1 MEKHMKKLPDRLLY
15 WLIGLVTASTL
26 MVSCKDVYIYDNQE
40 PDWLGQSIYDELKRE
55 GNFTYMTS
63 IIDSVNYKDVLS
75 RTGSKTIFVAN
86 DDAFNRFF
94 SEGNAW
100 GVTSFDQMTMSQK
113 KLILNFSMIN
123 NAYLIE
129 TLSNYFAGGTS
140 GLQEGKAL
148 RRKSAINVL
157 DSVAFEKGDMLPK
170 SAAWNSRRANGLWL
184 LKDNTD
190 WTMVHFLKKQLDFNG
205 ITDEDFKIMTGI
217 NRSGNDAFIFSDKVI
232 ERDKACKNG
241 YINVLENVLTP
252 PTNMAQY
259 IRNNPKLSI
268 FSSLLD
274 RFCAPYYDAT
284 ATMNYKKLE
293 NRLPLDSIFT
303 MHYFTPLNRGGA
315 QRYPTNLAI
324 SEDNYLPFDPG
335 WNNYTAPNATMQ
347 SDMAVMFAPTNEAL
361 EAYFNLNSSG
371 SGRALKERY
380 GTWDNV
386 PTDILALLVT
396 RHMRPSLLNSIPS
409 VFPKMVDAQSSKL
422 NVKKTDIIDSMN
434 YVGINGL
441 VYVTKSIYPP
451 DDYVSV
457 FGPVLFSKRTEVCRW
472 AIKSYLYR
480 LYLNSM
486 VNTYGFLAPTD
497 KAMQSYIDPL
507 TYGTNKPTTIKFW
520 YDYLYKTVKA
530 SVFAYDATKPYG
542 RGDSITLITNADF
555 IKSRLVRMLDQNIVV
570 NDFKDTVQDVFKDGY
585 YVTKDGNILKA
596 TNTNDIDGHFTS
608 TLLKFQGG
616 ENIKDGSYVSLA
628 DSGIYH
634 QQNGTTY
641 FVDQMPQT
649 PFRSV
654 YNVLK
659 NTDAFR
665 EFYNICSEFPS
676 SNVFVRKANYYGIDY
691 NIKFFNT
698 FRYTV
703 YVPTNEA
710 IQEAYTNGT
719 LIPWSVINAQ
729 TSQARKDSMINV
741 MERFVRYH
749 FQDNSVFI
757 HPDQP
762 VDARY
767 QSATIKKDMK
777 NTYWDTYINKF
788 YQIGVKSENGTLKL
802 TTDKFTTYVDGN
814 GVTQKVPETAEVV
827 TAGGNYN
834 IMTRDY
840 VFSIDPTTLTTL
852 TTTAYSASSITTSS
866 TAVIHQINKVLR
878 FQ

>member
-15 WLIGLVTASTL
+15 WLIGLVTAGTL
-26 MVSCKDVYIYDNQE
+26 LVSCKDVYLYDNQE
-40 PDWLGQSIYDELKRE
+40 PDWLGESIYDELKRE
-55 GNFTYMTS
+55 GNFKYITS
-63 IIDSVNYKDVLS
+63 IIDSVNYQEVLS

-100 GVTSFDQMTMSQK
+100 GVTSFDQLTLSQK

-129 TLSNYFAGGTS
+129 TLSNYYAAPPA

-148 RRKSAINVL
+148 RRKSAVNIL
-157 DSVAFEKGDMLPK
+157 DSVAFEKGSMLPT
-170 SAAWNSRRANGLWL
+170 SAAWDSRRDKGIWL
-184 LKDNTD
+184 LKDNTE
-190 WTMVHFLKKQLDFNG
+190 WSMVHFLKKQLDFNS
-205 ITDEDFKIMTGI
+205 ISDEDFKIMTGI
-217 NRSGNDAFIFSDKVI
+217 TRSGNDAFIFSDKVI

-241 YINVLENVLTP
+241 YINVLENVLIP

-259 IRNNPKLSI
+259 IRNNPKLST
-268 FSSLLD
+268 FSRLLD

-284 ATMNYKKLE
+284 ATNDYKKLE
-293 NRLPLDSIFT
+293 GRLPLDSIFT
-303 MHYFTPLNRGGA
+303 MHYYTEVGRGGM
-315 QRYPTNLAI
+315 QRYPTNILI
-324 SEDNYLPFDPG
+324 PTNYFLPFDPG
-335 WNNYTAPNATMQ
+335 WNSYESPNATMQ

-361 EAYFNLNSSG
+361 EAYFDINSSG

-380 GTWDNV
+380 NTWENV
-386 PTDILALLVT
+386 PTNILAKLVK

-409 VFPKMVDAQSSKL
+409 VFNKMVDAQSSKL
-422 NVKKTDIIDSMN
+422 NVKKTDIIDSLS

-441 VYVTKSIYPP
+441 VYVTKAIYPP
-451 DDYVSV
+451 DDFVSV
-457 FGPVLFSKRTEVCRW
+457 YGPVLFSKRTEVCNW
-472 AIKSYLYR
+472 AIDKYLYA

-486 VNTYGFLAPTD
+486 VNSYAFLAPTD
-497 KAMQSYIDPL
+497 KALQSYIDPL
-507 TYGTNKPTTIKFW
+507 TYGTTKPTTIKFW
-520 YDYLYKTVKA
+520 YDYPAKTVKA
-530 SVFAYDATKPYG
+530 SIFSYDQTKPYG

-555 IKSRLVRMLDQNIVV
+555 IKSRLVRILDQCIVV
-570 NDFKDTVQDVFKDGY
+570 NDFKDTVQDVFKDGF

-596 TNTNDIDGHFTS
+596 SNTNDIEGHYSS
-608 TLLKFQGG
+608 TLVNFQGG
-616 ENIKDGSYVSLA
+616 ENILKDTKVYLA
-628 DSGIYH
+628 DSGLYH
-634 QQNGTTY
+634 QENGTTY
-641 FVDQMPQT
+641 FVDQLPQT

-659 NTDAFR
+659 NNDAFR
-665 EFYNICSEFPS
+665 EFFNICVEFPNN
-676 SNVFVRKANYYGIDY
+676 NVFVQKTNYYGIDF

-710 IQEAYTNGT
+710 IQEAYSNGT

-729 TSQARKDSMINV
+729 TNQTRKDSMINV

-762 VDARY
+762 VDGLY
-767 QSATIKKDMK
+767 QSATIKNDTKL
-777 NTYWDTYINKF
+777 TYWETYKNKF
-788 YQIGVKSENGTLKL
+788 YRLGVKSENGTLKL
-802 TTDKFTTYVDGN
+802 TTEKFITVGDN
-814 GVTQKVPETAEVV
+814 KVPETAEVV
-827 TAGGNYN
+827 TSGGNYN

-840 VFSIDPTTLTTL
+840 VFSLDPKTLTSL
-852 TTTAYSASSITTSS
+852 TTTAYSGSSITTSS

>member
-1 MEKHMKKLPDRLLY
+1 MEKHMKKLPDRLLF

-26 MVSCKDVYIYDNQE
+26 LVSCKDVYLYDNQE
-40 PDWLGQSIYDELKRE
+40 PDWLGESIYDELVRL
-55 GNFTYMTS
+55 GNFKYITS
-63 IIDSVNYKDVLS
+63 IIDSVEYKDVLS

-86 DDAFNRFF
+86 DEAFDRFF
-94 SEGNAW
+94 SEGNEW
-100 GVTSFDQMTMSQK
+100 GVTSFDQLTLSQK

-129 TLSNYFAGGTS
+129 TLSNYYADPPA
-140 GLQEGKAL
+140 GLQEGRAL
-148 RRKSAINVL
+148 RRKTAINIL
-157 DSVAFEKGDMLPK
+157 DSVAFEKGDKLPR
-170 SAAWNSRRANGLWL
+170 SDAWDSRRDNGIWL

-205 ITDEDFKIMTGI
+205 ITDEDFRIMTGI
-217 NRSGNDAFIFSDKVI
+217 NRSGNDAYIFSNRVV

-241 YINVLENVLTP
+241 YINVLENVLIP

-259 IRNNPKLSI
+259 IRNNPKFSI

-284 ATMNYKKLE
+284 STIEYKKME
-293 NRLPLDSIFT
+293 GRIPLDSIFT
-303 MHYFTPLNRGGA
+303 MRYFTTANRGGV
-315 QRYPTNLAI
+315 QRYPNNALIPTN
-324 SEDNYLPFDPG
+324 YFLPFDPG
-335 WNNYTAPNATMQ
+335 WNNYTSPNATMQ
-347 SDMAVMFAPTNEAL
+347 SDMAAMFAPTNEAL
-361 EAYFNLNSSG
+361 EAYFDVNSSG

-380 GTWDNV
+380 GSWENV
-386 PTDILALLVT
+386 PTNILAMLVT

-409 VFPKMVDAQSSKL
+409 VFNKMVDAQSSKI
-422 NVKKTDIIDSMN
+422 NAQKTDIIDSMN

-441 VYVTKSIYPP
+441 VYATNAIYPP

-457 FGPVLFSKRTEVCRW
+457 YGPVLFSDRTLVCNW
-472 AIKSYLYR
+472 AIDKYLYK

-497 KAMQSYIDPL
+497 KAFESYIDPL
-507 TYGTNKPTTIKFW
+507 TYGTNKQTTIKFW
-520 YDYLYKTVKA
+520 YDVLAKTVKA

-555 IKSRLVRMLDQNIVV
+555 IKSRLVRILDQNIVV
-570 NDFKDTVQDVFKDGY
+570 NDFKDTIQDVFKDGF

-596 TNTNDIDGHFTS
+596 ENTNDIEGNFSS
-608 TLLKFQGG
+608 TLLNFQAG
-616 ENIKDGSYVSLA
+616 ENILNQTNIHLA
-628 DSGIYH
+628 DSGLYH
-634 QQNGTTY
+634 QENGTTY
-641 FVDQMPQT
+641 FVDQIPQT

-659 NTDAFR
+659 NTSAFK
-665 EFYNICSEFPS
+665 EFYDICAEFPNN
-676 SNVFVRKANYYGIDY
+676 NVFVRKANYYGIDY

-710 IQEAYTNGT
+710 IQEAYANGS

-729 TSQARKDSMINV
+729 TNAARKDSMIRV

-757 HPDQP
+757 HPAQT
-762 VDARY
+762 VDALY
-767 QSATIKKDMK
+767 QSATIKNDNSK
-777 NTYWDTYINKF
+777 TYWDTYKNKF
-788 YQIGVKSENGTLKL
+788 YRLGVKSENGTLKL
-802 TTDKFTTYVDGN
+802 TTEKYTTVGD
-814 GVTQKVPETAEVV
+814 QSIPETAEVV
-827 TAGGNYN
+827 TTGNNYN
-834 IMTRDY
+834 ILTRDY
-840 VFSIDPTTLTTL
+840 VFSLDPTLLTSL
-852 TTTAYSASSITTSS
+852 TTTTYAGSSITTSS

>member
-15 WLIGLVTASTL
+15 WLIGLVTVSTL
-26 MVSCKDVYIYDNQE
+26 LVSCKDVYIYDNQE
-40 PDWLGQSIYDELKRE
+40 PAWLGESIYDELKRD
-55 GNFTYMTS
+55 GHFTYITS
-63 IIDSVNYKDVLS
+63 IIDSVNLKDVLS

-100 GVTSFDQMTMSQK
+100 GVTSFDKLTLSQK

-129 TLSNYFAGGTS
+129 TLSNYYDATGGV
-140 GLQEGKAL
+140 LQEGRAL
-148 RRKSAINVL
+148 RRKSAINIL
-157 DSVAFEKGDMLPK
+157 DSVAFEKGDKLPK
-170 SAAWNSRRANGLWL
+170 SAAWDSRRANGLWL

-190 WTMVHFLKKQLDFNG
+190 WPMVHFLKKQLDFNG
-205 ITDEDFKIMTGI
+205 ISDEDFKIMTGI

-232 ERDKACKNG
+232 ERDKVCKNG
-241 YINVLENVLTP
+241 YINVLENVLIP

-259 IRNNPKLSI
+259 IRNNPKLST

-274 RFCAPYYDAT
+274 RFCAPYYDLT
-284 ATMNYKKLE
+284 ATLNYKKLE
-293 NRLPLDSIFT
+293 GRLPLIPPFDSIFT
-303 MHYFTPLNRGGA
+303 MHYYTAANRGGA
-315 QRYPTNLAI
+315 QQYPTIGTI
-324 SEDNYLPFDPG
+324 STDILLPFDPG

-361 EAYFNLNSSG
+361 EAYFDLNSSG

-380 GTWDNV
+380 NTWDNV
-386 PTDILALLVT
+386 PSDILALLVT

-422 NVKKTDIIDSMN
+422 NVQKSDIIDSMN

-457 FGPVLFSKRTEVCRW
+457 FGPVLFSNRTEVCRW
-472 AIKSYLYR
+472 AIKNYLYR

-486 VNTYGFLAPTD
+486 VNKYGFLAPTD

-520 YDYLYKTVKA
+520 YDYQYKTVKA
-530 SVFAYDATKPYG
+530 SVFAYDATMPYG

-555 IKSRLVRMLDQNIVV
+555 IKSRLVRILDQNIVV
-570 NDFKDTVQDVFKDGY
+570 NDFKDTVQNVFKDGFY
-585 YVTKDGNILKA
+585 ITKDGNILKA
-596 TNTNDIDGHFTS
+596 ENTNDIEGHFAS
-608 TLLKFQGG
+608 NLVNFQGG
-616 ENIKDGSYVSLA
+616 GNIFNDSKVYLA

-634 QQNGTTY
+634 QENGTTY
-641 FVDQMPQT
+641 FVDQIPQT

-659 NTDAFR
+659 NNDKFR
-665 EFYNICSEFPS
+665 EFYNICAEFPNN
-676 SNVFVRKANYYGIDY
+676 NVFVRKANYYGIDY

-729 TSQARKDSMINV
+729 TSQVRKDSMIRV

-762 VDARY
+762 VDGLY
-767 QSATIKKDMK
+767 QTATIKNDLL
-777 NTYWDTYINKF
+777 NTYWDTFKNKF
-788 YQIGVKSENGTLKL
+788 YRLGVKSENGTLKL
-802 TTDKFTTYVDGN
+802 TTEKYASVG
-814 GVTQKVPETAEVV
+814 GQMVPETAEVV
-827 TAGGNYN
+827 TTDGNYN

-840 VFSIDPTTLTTL
+840 VFSLDPTMLTTL
-852 TTTAYSASSITTSS
+852 TTTAYSSSSITTSS

>member
-1 MEKHMKKLPDRLLY
+1 MEKHMKKLPDRLLF
-15 WLIGLVTASTL
+15 WLIGLVTVSTL
-26 MVSCKDVYIYDNQE
+26 LVSCKDVYLYDNQE
-40 PDWLGQSIYDELKRE
+40 PDWLGKSIYDELKRD

-86 DDAFNRFF
+86 DDAFDRFF
-94 SEGNAW
+94 SEGNPW
-100 GVTSFDQMTMSQK
+100 GVTSFEQLTMSQK

-129 TLSNYFAGGTS
+129 TLSNYYGGVTT

-148 RRKSAINVL
+148 RRKTAINIL
-157 DSVAFEKGDMLPK
+157 DTVAFEKGNMLPK
-170 SAAWNSRRANGLWL
+170 GAAWDSHRASGLWL

-205 ITDEDFKIMTGI
+205 ISDEDFKIMTGI
-217 NRSGNDAFIFSDKVI
+217 NRSGNDAFIFSNKVI
-232 ERDKACKNG
+232 ERDKTCKNG
-241 YINVLENVLTP
+241 YINVLENVLIP

-259 IRNNPKLSI
+259 IRSNPKLST

-284 ATMNYKKLE
+284 ATINYKKLE
-293 NRLPLDSIFT
+293 GRLPLDSIFT
-303 MHYFTPLNRGGA
+303 MRYFTVANRGGT
-315 QRYPTNLAI
+315 QRYPNTVTI
-324 SEDNYLPFDPG
+324 STDILLPFDPG
-335 WNNYTAPNATMQ
+335 WNNYTSPNATMQ
-347 SDMAVMFAPTNEAL
+347 SDMAVLFAPTNEAL
-361 EAYFNLNSSG
+361 EAYFNLNNTG

-380 GTWDNV
+380 NTWENV
-386 PTDILALLVT
+386 PSDILALFVT
-396 RHMRPSLLNSIPS
+396 RHMRSSLLNSIPS
-409 VFPKMVDAQSSKL
+409 VFDRMVDAQSSKL
-422 NVKKTDIIDSMN
+422 NVKKSDIIDSMN

-441 VYVTKSIYPP
+441 VYATKSIYPP

-472 AIKSYLYR
+472 AIKNYLYR

-497 KAMQSYIDPL
+497 LAMQSYIDPL

-520 YDYLYKTVKA
+520 YDYLYKSVKA
-530 SVFAYDATKPYG
+530 SIFAYDPNMPNG
-542 RGDSITLITNADF
+542 QGDSITLITNADF
-555 IKSRLVRMLDQNIVV
+555 IKSRLVRILDQNIIV
-570 NDFKDTVQDVFKDGY
+570 NDFKDTVQNVFKDGF

-608 TLLKFQGG
+608 NLVNFQGG
-616 ENIKDGSYVSLA
+616 ENIDKDTKVYLA
-628 DSGIYH
+628 DSGIYQ

-641 FVDQMPQT
+641 FVDKIPQT

-659 NTDAFR
+659 NDSAF
-665 EFYNICSEFPS
+665 SEFFNLCLDFPS
-676 SNVFVRKANYYGIDY
+676 NNVFVSKANYYGIDF

-710 IQEAYTNGT
+710 IRQAYADGT
-719 LIPWSVINAQ
+719 LIPWSVINTQ
-729 TSQARKDSMINV
+729 TNQARKDSMIRV

-757 HPDQP
+757 HPNQP
-762 VDARY
+762 IDGLY
-767 QSATIKKDMK
+767 QTATIKND
-777 NTYWDTYINKF
+777 NLGTYWDTYRNKF
-788 YQIGVKSENGTLKL
+788 YRLGVKSENGTLKL
-802 TTDKFTTYVDGN
+802 TTEKFTTSG
-814 GVTQKVPETAEVV
+814 GQLIPETAEVV
-827 TAGGNYN
+827 TSGGKYN

-840 VFSIDPTTLTTL
+840 VFSLDPKTMTSLTNTV
-852 TTTAYSASSITTSS
+852 YSGSSITTSS

>member
-26 MVSCKDVYIYDNQE
+26 MVSCKDVYLYDNQE

-55 GNFTYMTS
+55 GNFKYMIS

-86 DDAFNRFF
+86 DDAFDRFF

-100 GVTSFDQMTMSQK
+100 GVTNFDQMTMSQK

-129 TLSNYFAGGTS
+129 TLSNYYAGGTE

-148 RRKSAINVL
+148 RRKSAVNVL

-170 SAAWNSRRANGLWL
+170 SAAWNSRRDKGIWL

-190 WTMVHFLKKQLDFNG
+190 WSMVHFLKKQLDFNG

-217 NRSGNDAFIFSDKVI
+217 NRSGDDAYIFSNKVV

-241 YINVLENVLTP
+241 YINVLEKVLIP

-284 ATMNYKKLE
+284 ATNNYKKLE

-303 MHYFTPLNRGGA
+303 MHYYTPENRGGM
-315 QRYPTNLAI
+315 QRYPTNVAI
-324 SEDNYLPFDPG
+324 STDLYLPFDPG

-347 SDMAVMFAPTNEAL
+347 SDMAVMFAPTNDAL
-361 EAYFNLNSSG
+361 NAYFDINSAG

-396 RHMRPSLLNSIPS
+396 RHMRSSLLNSIPS
-409 VFPKMVDAQSSKL
+409 VFPRMVDAQSSKL

-472 AIKSYLYR
+472 AIKNYLYR

-520 YDYLYKTVKA
+520 YDYQYKTVKA
-530 SVFAYDATKPYG
+530 SVFAYDPLKPYG

-570 NDFKDTVQDVFKDGY
+570 NDFKDTLRNEFEDGF

-608 TLLKFQGG
+608 NLLKFQGG
-616 ENIKDGSYVSLA
+616 ENIKDGTSVYLA

-634 QQNGTTY
+634 QENGTTY

-659 NTDAFR
+659 NNDAFR
-665 EFYNICSEFPS
+665 EFYNICSEFPN
-676 SNVFVRKANYYGIDY
+676 SNVFIRKSNYYGIDY

-710 IQEAYTNGT
+710 IQEAYANGT
-719 LIPWSVINAQ
+719 LIPWSTINAQ

-767 QSATIKKDMK
+767 QSATIKKDMS

-814 GVTQKVPETAEVV
+814 GETQRVPETAEVV
-827 TAGGNYN
+827 TSGGNYN

-840 VFSIDPTTLTTL
+840 VFSIDPTTLTSL

>member
-15 WLIGLVTASTL
+15 WLIGLVTAASL
-26 MVSCKDVYIYDNQE
+26 LVSCKDVYLYDNQE
-40 PDWLGQSIYDELKRE
+40 PSWLGQSIYDELKQD
-55 GNFTYMTS
+55 GNFKYITS
-63 IIDSVNYKDVLS
+63 IIDSVKYQDVLS

-100 GVTSFDQMTMSQK
+100 GVTSFDQLTLSQK

-129 TLSNYFAGGTS
+129 TLSNYYAAPPA

-148 RRKSAINVL
+148 RRKSAVNIL
-157 DSVAFEKGDMLPK
+157 DSVAFEKGNMLPTG
-170 SAAWNSRRANGLWL
+170 SAWDSRRDKGIWL
-184 LKDNTD
+184 LKDNTE
-190 WTMVHFLKKQLDFNG
+190 WTMVHFLKKQLDFNS
-205 ITDEDFKIMTGI
+205 ISDEDFKIMTGI

-241 YINVLENVLTP
+241 YINVLENVLIP

-259 IRNNPKLSI
+259 IRNNQKLST

-284 ATMNYKKLE
+284 ATLNYKKLE
-293 NRLPLDSIFT
+293 GRLLLDSIFT
-303 MHYFTPLNRGGA
+303 MHYYTDAGRGGM
-315 QRYPTNLAI
+315 QRYPTNILI
-324 SEDNYLPFDPG
+324 PTTYFLPFDPG
-335 WNNYTAPNATMQ
+335 WNSYVSPNATMQ

-361 EAYFNLNSSG
+361 DAYFDLNSSG

-380 GTWDNV
+380 NTWENV
-386 PTDILALLVT
+386 PTNILAKLVK
-396 RHMRPSLLNSIPS
+396 RHMRTSLLNSIPS
-409 VFPKMVDAQSSKL
+409 VFNKMVDAQSSKL
-422 NVKKTDIIDSMN
+422 NVKKTDIIDSMS

-441 VYVTKSIYPP
+441 VYVTKAIYPP
-451 DDYVSV
+451 DDFVSV
-457 FGPVLFSKRTEVCRW
+457 YGPVLFSRRTEVCNW
-472 AIKSYLYR
+472 AIDKYLYA

-486 VNTYGFLAPTD
+486 VNSYAFLAPTD
-497 KAMQSYIDPL
+497 KALQSYIDPL
-507 TYGTNKPTTIKFW
+507 TYGTSKPTTIKFW
-520 YDYLYKTVKA
+520 YDYPAKTVKA
-530 SVFAYDATKPYG
+530 SIFAYDQSKPYG

-555 IKSRLVRMLDQNIVV
+555 IKSRLVRILDQSIVV
-570 NDFKDTVQDVFKDGY
+570 NDFKDTVQNAFKDGY

-596 TNTNDIDGHFTS
+596 TNTNDIEGHYSS
-608 TLLKFQGG
+608 TLVNFQGG
-616 ENIKDGSYVSLA
+616 ENILKDTRVYLA
-628 DSGIYH
+628 DSGLYH
-634 QQNGTTY
+634 QENGTTY
-641 FVDQMPQT
+641 FVDQLPQT

-659 NTDAFR
+659 NNDAFR
-665 EFYNICSEFPS
+665 EFFNICADFPNN
-676 SNVFVRKANYYGIDY
+676 NVFVQKTNYYGIDF

-710 IQEAYTNGT
+710 IQEAYSNGT

-729 TSQARKDSMINV
+729 TNQARKDSMINV

-762 VDARY
+762 VDGLY
-767 QSATIKKDMK
+767 QSATIKNDNKS
-777 NTYWDTYINKF
+777 TYWDTYKNKF
-788 YQIGVKSENGTLKL
+788 YRLGVKSENGTLKL
-802 TTDKFTTYVDGN
+802 TTEKYATVDG
-814 GVTQKVPETAEVV
+814 QSVPETAEVV
-827 TAGGNYN
+827 TSGGNYN

-840 VFSIDPTTLTTL
+840 VFSLDPKTLTSL
-852 TTTAYSASSITTSS
+852 TTTLYSGSSITTSS

>member
-15 WLIGLVTASTL
+15 WLIGLVTVSTL
-26 MVSCKDVYIYDNQE
+26 LVSCKDVYMYDNQE
-40 PDWLGQSIYDELKRE
+40 PDWLGESIYNELKRD
-55 GNFTYMTS
+55 GNFTYITS

-86 DDAFNRFF
+86 DDAFDRFF

-100 GVTSFDQMTMSQK
+100 GVHSFEELTMSQK

-129 TLSNYFAGGTS
+129 TLSNYYAAPPS

-157 DSVAFEKGDMLPK
+157 DSVAFEKGDLLPK
-170 SAAWNSRRANGLWL
+170 SEAWNSRRANGLWL

-205 ITDEDFKIMTGI
+205 ISDEDFKIMTGI
-217 NRSGNDAFIFSDKVI
+217 NRSGNDAYIFSDKVI
-232 ERDKACKNG
+232 ERDKTCKNG
-241 YINVLENVLTP
+241 YINVLENVLIP

-259 IRNNPKLSI
+259 IRNNPKLST

-274 RFCAPYYDAT
+274 RFCAPYYDPT
-284 ATMNYKKLE
+284 ATINYKKLE
-293 NRLPLDSIFT
+293 GRLPLDSIFT
-303 MHYFTPLNRGGA
+303 MHYYTVAGRGGM
-315 QRYPTNLAI
+315 QRYPTNVSI
-324 SEDNYLPFDPG
+324 SPDYLLPFDPG
-335 WNNYTAPNATMQ
+335 WNNYSSPNATMQ
-347 SDMAVMFAPTNEAL
+347 SDMAVMFAPTNDAL

-380 GTWDNV
+380 TTWENV
-386 PTDILALLVT
+386 PTDILALFVT
-396 RHMRPSLLNSIPS
+396 RHMRSSLLNSIPS
-409 VFPKMVDAQSSKL
+409 VFGKMVDAQSSKL

-472 AIKSYLYR
+472 AIKNFLYR

-497 KAMQSYIDPL
+497 VAMQSYIDPL

-530 SVFAYDATKPYG
+530 SVFAYDASKPNG
-542 RGDSITLITNADF
+542 QGDSITLITNADF
-555 IKSRLVRMLDQNIVV
+555 IKSRLVRILDQNIIV
-570 NDFKDTVQDVFKDGY
+570 NDFKDTVQNVFKDGF

-596 TNTNDIDGHFTS
+596 SNTNDIPGHFS
-608 TLLKFQGG
+608 SNLVNFQGG
-616 ENIKDGSYVSLA
+616 ENIKNDSKVYLA
-628 DSGIYH
+628 DSGLYH
-634 QQNGTTY
+634 QENGTTY
-641 FVDQMPQT
+641 FVDKLPQT

-659 NTDAFR
+659 NDSAFS
-665 EFYNICSEFPS
+665 EFFNICLDFPS
-676 SNVFVRKANYYGIDY
+676 NNVFVSKANYYGIDF

-710 IQEAYTNGT
+710 IREAYADGT
-719 LIPWSVINAQ
+719 LIPWSIINAQ
-729 TSQARKDSMINV
+729 TNQVRKDSMINV

-762 VDARY
+762 VDGLY
-767 QSATIKKDMK
+767 QTATIKKD
-777 NTYWDTYINKF
+777 NLGTYWDTYKNKF
-788 YQIGVKSENGTLKL
+788 YRLGVKSENGTLKL
-802 TTDKFTTYVDGN
+802 TTEKYLNAGGLFI
-814 GVTQKVPETAEVV
+814 PETAEVV
-827 TAGGNYN
+827 TSGGKYN

-840 VFSIDPTTLTTL
+840 VFSLDPKTMTSL
-852 TTTAYSASSITTSS
+852 TTTAYSGSSITTSS

>member
-15 WLIGLVTASTL
+15 WLIGLVTVSTL
-26 MVSCKDVYIYDNQE
+26 LVSCKDVYIYDNQE
-40 PDWLGQSIYDELKRE
+40 PSWLGESIYDELKKD
-55 GNFTYMTS
+55 GHFTYITS

-94 SEGNAW
+94 NGANPW
-100 GVTSFDQMTMSQK
+100 GITSFDQMTMSQK

-129 TLSNYFAGGTS
+129 TLSNYYGGVTT
-140 GLQEGKAL
+140 GLQEGRAL

-157 DSVAFEKGDMLPK
+157 DSVAFEKGDKLPK
-170 SAAWNSRRANGLWL
+170 GILWDSRRTNGLWL

-190 WTMVHFLKKQLDFNG
+190 WSMVHFLKKQLDFNG

-217 NRSGNDAFIFSDKVI
+217 NRTGNDAFIFNNKVI
-232 ERDKACKNG
+232 ERDKTCKNG
-241 YINVLENVLTP
+241 YINVLENVLIP

-259 IRNNPKLSI
+259 IRSNPKLST

-274 RFCAPYYDAT
+274 RFCAPYYDPT
-284 ATMNYKKLE
+284 ATNDYNKLE
-293 NRLPLDSIFT
+293 GRLPLAPYDSIFT
-303 MHYFTPLNRGGA
+303 MHYFTPLGRGGM
-315 QRYPTNLAI
+315 QRYPSNLAI
-324 SEDNYLPFDPG
+324 STDFFLPFDPG
-335 WNNYTAPNATMQ
+335 WNNYTAPNTTMQ

-361 EAYFNLNSSG
+361 DAYFDINSSG

-380 GTWDNV
+380 GSWENV
-386 PTDILALLVT
+386 PTDILSLLVT

-409 VFPKMVDAQSSKL
+409 VFGKMVDAQSSKL

-472 AIKSYLYR
+472 AIKQYLYR

-507 TYGTNKPTTIKFW
+507 TYGTNKPTIIKFW
-520 YDYLYKTVKA
+520 WDYQYKTVKA
-530 SVFAYDATKPYG
+530 SIFAYDASKADG
-542 RGDSITLITNADF
+542 KGDSITLITNADF
-555 IKSRLVRMLDQNIVV
+555 IKSRLVRILDQNIVV
-570 NDFKDTVQDVFKDGY
+570 NDFKDTTQNVFKDGF

-596 TNTNDIDGHFTS
+596 SNTNDIEGHFS
-608 TLLKFQGG
+608 SNQVNFQGG
-616 ENIKDGSYVSLA
+616 GNIYNESSVYLA

-634 QQNGTTY
+634 QENGTTY
-641 FVDQMPQT
+641 FVDKIPQT

-659 NTDAFR
+659 NDTAF
-665 EFYNICSEFPS
+665 SEFFSICNDFPN
-676 SNVFVRKANYYGIDY
+676 SNVFVSKANYYGIDP

-703 YVPTNEA
+703 YVPTNQA
-710 IQEAYTNGT
+710 IRAAYADGT
-719 LIPWSVINAQ
+719 LTPWSVINDPLQ
-729 TSQARKDSMINV
+729 TNQTRRDSMVRV

-749 FQDNSVFI
+749 FQDNSVFV

-762 VDARY
+762 VDGLY
-767 QSATIKKDMK
+767 QTATIKTDSKM
-777 NTYWDTYINKF
+777 TYWETFMNKF
-788 YQIGVKSENGTLKL
+788 YRLGVKSEHGTLKL
-802 TTDKFTTYVDGN
+802 TTEKYTKVGDQYVPD
-814 GVTQKVPETAEVV
+814 TAEVI
-827 TAGGNYN
+827 TSGGRYN

-840 VFSIDPTTLTTL
+840 VFSLDPKKLTSL
-852 TTTAYSASSITTSS
+852 TSADYSSSSITTSS

>member
-1 MEKHMKKLPDRLLY
+1 MEKHMRKIPDRLFY
-15 WLIGLVTASTL
+15 WLIGLVTASSL
-26 MVSCKDVYIYDNQE
+26 LVSCKDVYLYDNEE
-40 PDWLGQSIYDELKRE
+40 PAWLGESIYDELKRD
-55 GNFTYMTS
+55 GNFKYITS

-75 RTGSKTIFVAN
+75 RTGSKTLFVAN
-86 DDAFNRFF
+86 DDAFDRFF
-94 SEGNAW
+94 REGNDW
-100 GVTSFDQMTMSQK
+100 GVTNFDQLTLSQK

-129 TLSNYFAGGTS
+129 TLSNYYAPAPA

-148 RRKSAINVL
+148 RRKTAVNVL
-157 DSVAFEKGDMLPK
+157 DSVAFEKGDKLPVG
-170 SAAWNSRRANGLWL
+170 SAWDSRREKGMWL
-184 LKDNTD
+184 LKDNTE

-217 NRSGNDAFIFSDKVI
+217 DRSGKDAYLFNDKVI

-241 YINVLENVLTP
+241 YINVLENVLIP

-284 ATMNYKKLE
+284 ATIDYKKLE
-293 NRLPLDSIFT
+293 GRQPLDSIFT
-303 MHYFTPLNRGGA
+303 IHYFTEAGRGGQ
-315 QRYPTNLAI
+315 QRFPNNLPI
-324 SEDNYLPFDPG
+324 QPSFFLPFDPG
-335 WNNYTAPNATMQ
+335 WNSYESPNATMQ
-347 SDMAVMFAPTNEAL
+347 SDMAAMFAPTNEAL
-361 EAYFNLNSSG
+361 EKYFDLNSSG

-380 GTWDNV
+380 NTWENV
-386 PTDILALLVT
+386 PTNILAKLVK
-396 RHMRPSLLNSIPS
+396 RHMRTSLLNSIPS
-409 VFPKMVDAQSSKL
+409 VFDKMVDAQSSKL
-422 NVKKTDIIDSMN
+422 NVKKSDIIDSMN

-451 DDYVSV
+451 DDFVSV
-457 FGPVLFSKRTEVCRW
+457 YGPVLFSERTQVCNW
-472 AIKSYLYR
+472 AIDKYLYA

-486 VNTYGFLAPTD
+486 VNSYAFLAPTD
-497 KAMQSYIDPL
+497 KALESYIDPL

-520 YDYLYKTVKA
+520 YDYVAKTVKA
-530 SVFAYDATKPYG
+530 SVFAYDQSKPFG

-555 IKSRLVRMLDQNIVV
+555 IKSRLVRILDQSIVV
-570 NDFKDTVQDVFKDGY
+570 NDFKDTIQDVFKDGY

-596 TNTNDIDGHFTS
+596 TNTNDIEGHYS
-608 TLLKFQGG
+608 SNLVNFQGG
-616 ENIKDGSYVSLA
+616 ENILKDTRVYLA
-628 DSGIYH
+628 DSGLYH

-641 FVDQMPQT
+641 FVDQLPQT

-659 NTDAFR
+659 NNPAFS
-665 EFYNICSEFPS
+665 EFYSICNEFPN
-676 SNVFVRKANYYGIDY
+676 SNVFVQKTNYYGIDY

-710 IQEAYTNGT
+710 IQEAYANGT

-749 FQDNSVFI
+749 FQDNSVFL

-762 VDARY
+762 VDALY
-767 QSATIKKDMK
+767 QSATIKNDTKL
-777 NTYWDTYINKF
+777 TYWETYKNKF
-788 YQIGVKSENGTLKL
+788 YRLGVKSENGTLKL
-802 TTDKFTTYVDGN
+802 TTEKYTTVN
-814 GVTQKVPETAEVV
+814 GQMVPETAEVV
-827 TAGGNYN
+827 TSGGNYN
-834 IMTRDY
+834 ILTRDY
-840 VFSIDPTTLTTL
+840 VFSLDPKTLTSL
-852 TTTAYSASSITTSS
+852 TSTVYAGSSITTSS